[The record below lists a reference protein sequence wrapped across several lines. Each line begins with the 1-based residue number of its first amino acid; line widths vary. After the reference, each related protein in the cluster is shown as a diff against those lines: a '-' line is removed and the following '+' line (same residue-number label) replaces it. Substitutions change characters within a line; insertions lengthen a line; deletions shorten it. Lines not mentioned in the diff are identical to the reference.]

1 MSARIHQLQP
11 QKEAAPPQQL
21 LQPHARHIEV
31 WVAEGAA
38 LHTMTFDSVGFLV
51 FTPEL
56 AQQCEVIGADFLYL
70 NPAVIAAMNVE
81 SLQLQAAPQPVTETA
96 TESEAE
102 SSSDPPT
109 ESEAS

>member
-1 MSARIHQLQP
+1 MAARIHQLAP
-11 QKEAAPPQQL
+11 PKEAAPPQQL

-31 WVAEGAA
+31 WVAEGTA
-38 LHTMTFDSVGFLV
+38 LHTMTFESVGFLV

-56 AQQCEVIGADFLYL
+56 AQQCEVLGADFLYL

-81 SLQLQAAPQPVTETA
+81 SLPVQAAPQPVPETEEVSA
-96 TESEAE
+96 AE
-102 SSSDPPT
+102 SASDPPT